1 MPTLNVMV
9 VLGTRPEAIKL
20 APVIRTL
27 QRRADRIRTLVCST
41 GQHREMLDAAL
52 RSFAIRLDF
61 DLQLMRPD
69 QSLADSTARIL
80 AALDAVFNDARP
92 DWVLTQGDTTT
103 AMAASL
109 AAFYRRIRIGH
120 VEAGLRSGNLQQPFP
135 EEANRRI
142 ADLLADLHFAPTAT
156 ARDHLLREGIPAER
170 IIVTGNTVV
179 DALLITSRRI
189 NARALIERIGELGT
203 RDDCFRKRMILVTAH
218 RRESFGAPFAN
229 ICRALRTIAERYP
242 DVQIVYPVHYNPNIA
257 GPAQALLS
265 GVPNIALIRPVDY
278 ETMIAL
284 MQHAYL
290 ILTDS
295 GGIQEEA
302 PSLHKP
308 VLILR
313 EVTERPEVVT
323 LGAARLVGSH
333 PDRIVAEASRLLDDR
348 EAYRR
353 MTSVENPYGD
363 GRASE
368 RIVEAILAR
377 DS

>member
-1 MPTLNVMV
+1 MPTLKVMV

-20 APVIRTL
+20 APVIHAL
-27 QRRADRIRTLVCST
+27 RRRVDRIQTWVCST

-52 RSFAIRLDF
+52 RSFEIRLDF
-61 DLQLMRPD
+61 DLQLMQPD

-80 AALDAVFNDARP
+80 AALDGVFCDVRP
-92 DWVLTQGDTTT
+92 DWVLAQGDTTT
-103 AMAASL
+103 VMAASL
-109 AAFYRRIRIGH
+109 AAFYRRIRVGH
-120 VEAGLRSGNLQQPFP
+120 VEAGLRSGDLQQPFP

-142 ADLLADLHFAPTAT
+142 ADLLADLHFAPTTT
-156 ARDHLLREGIPAER
+156 ARDHLLREGVPAER

-189 NARALIERIGELGT
+189 NARALIERISELNT
-203 RDDCFRKRMILVTAH
+203 RDGWFSKRMILVTAH

-229 ICRALRTIAERYP
+229 ICRALRAIAERYP
-242 DVQIVYPVHYNPNIA
+242 DIQIVYPVHYNPNIA

-265 GVPNIALIRPVDY
+265 GAPNIALIRPVDY
-278 ETMIAL
+278 ETMVAL

-302 PSLHKP
+302 PSLRKP

-313 EVTERPEVVT
+313 EVTERPEVVA
-323 LGAARLVGSH
+323 LGAARLVGSR
-333 PDRIVAEASRLLDDR
+333 PERIVAETSRLLDDS

-353 MTSVENPYGD
+353 MASVENPYGD

-377 DS
+377 AS

>member
-20 APVIRTL
+20 APVIRAL
-27 QRRADRIRTLVCST
+27 QRRADRIQTWVCST

-189 NARALIERIGELGT
+189 NARALIERIGELSAH
-203 RDDCFRKRMILVTAH
+203 DDRFNKRMILVTAH

-278 ETMIAL
+278 ETMVAL

-323 LGAARLVGSH
+323 LGAACLVGSH
-333 PDRIVAEASRLLDDR
+333 PDRIVAEASRLLEDS

>member
-1 MPTLNVMV
+1 MNVMV

>member
-1 MPTLNVMV
+1 MPNLKVMV

-20 APVIRTL
+20 APVIHALR
-27 QRRADRIRTLVCST
+27 RRADRIQTWICST

-52 RSFAIRLDF
+52 RSFGICLDF
-61 DLQLMRPD
+61 DLQLMQPN
-69 QSLADSTARIL
+69 QSLADSAARIL
-80 AALDAVFNDARP
+80 AALDGVFCAAQP
-92 DWVLTQGDTTT
+92 DWVLAQGDTTT
-103 AMAASL
+103 AMTASL

-120 VEAGLRSGNLQQPFP
+120 IEAGLRSGDLQQPFP

-156 ARDHLLREGIPAER
+156 ARDHLLREGVPAER
-170 IIVTGNTVV
+170 IIITGNTVV

-189 NARALIERIGELGT
+189 NARALIERIGDLSA
-203 RDDCFRKRMILVTAH
+203 RDQFFDKRMILVTAH

-229 ICRALRTIAERYP
+229 ICRALRAIAERYP
-242 DVQIVYPVHYNPNIA
+242 DIQIVYPVHYNPNIA
-257 GPAQALLS
+257 EPAQALLG

-278 ETMIAL
+278 ETMVAL

-302 PSLHKP
+302 PSLRKP

-313 EVTERPEVVT
+313 EVTERPEVVA

-333 PDRIVAEASRLLDDR
+333 PDRIVAETSRLLDDY
-348 EAYRR
+348 EAYQR
-353 MTSVENPYGD
+353 MASVENPYGD
-363 GRASE
+363 GQASE

-377 DS
+377 AS

>member
-1 MPTLNVMV
+1 MPNLKVMV

-20 APVIRTL
+20 APVIHALR
-27 QRRADRIRTLVCST
+27 RRADRIQTWICST

-52 RSFAIRLDF
+52 RSFGICLDF
-61 DLQLMRPD
+61 DLQLMQPN
-69 QSLADSTARIL
+69 QSLADSAARIL
-80 AALDAVFNDARP
+80 AALDGVFCAAQP
-92 DWVLTQGDTTT
+92 DWVLAQGDTTT

-120 VEAGLRSGNLQQPFP
+120 IEAGLRSGDLQQPFP

-156 ARDHLLREGIPAER
+156 ARDHLLREGVPAER
-170 IIVTGNTVV
+170 IIITGNTVV

-189 NARALIERIGELGT
+189 NARALIERIGDLSA
-203 RDDCFRKRMILVTAH
+203 RDQFFDKRMILVTAH

-229 ICRALRTIAERYP
+229 ICRALRAIAERYP
-242 DVQIVYPVHYNPNIA
+242 DIQIVYPVHYNPNIA
-257 GPAQALLS
+257 GPAQALLG

-278 ETMIAL
+278 ETMVAL

-302 PSLHKP
+302 PSLRKP

-313 EVTERPEVVT
+313 EVTERPEVVA

-333 PDRIVAEASRLLDDR
+333 PDRIVAETSRLLDDY
-348 EAYRR
+348 EAYQR
-353 MTSVENPYGD
+353 MASVENPYGD
-363 GRASE
+363 GQASE

-377 DS
+377 AS